1 MKKIFIDDREQ
12 SRIKPALEYYK
23 DKADEVEKTHLLNG
37 DYVFMDNDIRVA
49 FEYKTIEDYLQSITD
64 NRVFNQM
71 INLSN
76 DFDYHFLIIV
86 GSDKQR
92 IELFKKQKRYT
103 GRYMTMEQYYGSI
116 ASICNFSSVLQVNTE
131 KQAFLLMWKIA
142 EHCTNLK
149 PVLKRF
155 NKSKGTPALRLLA
168 NNVNSVGVKLGERI
182 CNDLDLVSVSDVL
195 DLDKS
200 DLVSV
205 DGIGEV
211 KAEDILLQ
219 LHREF
224 DL

>member
-1 MKKIFIDDREQ
+1 MRVFIDDREQ
-12 SRIKPALEYYK
+12 SRIKPAKEYYK
-23 DKADEVEKTHLLNG
+23 EKTDEVNVFHLING
-37 DYVFMDNDIRVA
+37 DYVFIDNDIRVA
-49 FEYKTIEDYLQSITD
+49 FEYKTIEDYLQSIKD

-155 NKSKGTPALRLLA
+155 NKSKGSPALRLLA
-168 NNVNSVGVKLGERI
+168 NNVNSVGVKLAERI
-182 CNDLDLVSVSDVL
+182 CGTLDLKSVDDVFKV
-195 DLDKS
+195 DKES
-200 DLVSV
+200 LMSV
-205 DGIGEV
+205 DGIGAV

-224 DL
+224 DV